1 MSLYFPVTFTA
12 IYLGVIIIC
21 NKDVLANDVIR
32 GFYFMK
38 QKKNGFFIT
47 ILLLLISLAFI
58 VTVSVVFNNIK
69 TNLEREIISSLSEE
83 AEENAALIEKEIDA
97 KFGVLQ
103 SFANELSSTGDEIEE
118 IRDMK
123 SFVEVYNFRRMGFVD
138 LNGIAKTTDGF
149 EKDLSFREFYQVG
162 LKGESFITE
171 SLQETIG
178 DSTEDMINILSV
190 PVYDNKGEIKG
201 VLFATYLTEKFH
213 EVIFSDSFQGEGY
226 TYIVAGDGDVISS
239 YGDGMQKE
247 YDNIFI
253 YTGDA
258 AQYDDA
264 IQEKVENDMREKI
277 SRVGI
282 GVNEDNDKYFYC
294 YKPLEIESADMNWY
308 IFSIEPKSVLDERM
322 HPIMRDIQFLTVIL
336 ICILVM
342 ANIVFLFYNLRRR
355 QELFRLAYK
364 DSITGGD
371 NFSNFKEKAK
381 KYENTEGYVIALDIS
396 EFKLV
401 NNVCGNASGDEVLK
415 VIWDV
420 ILANCNDNEQAARV
434 NADRFVIFW
443 IESSKKTVT
452 YRIEKLI
459 NEIEGISEQLS
470 VPRLYPVIG
479 IRAVEKLDDA
489 DKRYGEALR
498 AKALVK
504 NRRDRHYAFYDE
516 IDYDTIVENK
526 KLENGFE
533 KALADK
539 KFEVWYQPKFN
550 SHTGKIVGS
559 EALIRWRADD
569 GSLISPGRFI
579 PLFEKNGNIIRL
591 DEYVFREVCRQQ
603 KEWQKEGIQIL
614 PVSVNISRFSL
625 YYSNVVEK
633 YERIINYYDVDHK
646 YVQIE
651 ITESAIIE
659 NTVIVELIQKFH
671 DAGFDILLDDFGSG
685 YSSLASLNQMPFDTI
700 KLDKS
705 LVDYVG
711 NENGE
716 KLLKFIVQ
724 LVQSLGMKIT
734 AEGVE
739 YKEQLDFLENLNCD
753 DIQGFYFSKPLMLAD
768 FSAKLTENN

>member
-1 MSLYFPVTFTA
+1 
-12 IYLGVIIIC
+12 
-21 NKDVLANDVIR
+21 
-32 GFYFMK
+32 MK

-103 SFANELSSTGDEIEE
+103 SFANELSSTGDEIAE
-118 IRDMK
+118 IRDMQ

-342 ANIVFLFYNLRRR
+342 ANIVFLFYNVRRR

-401 NNVCGNASGDEVLK
+401 NNVCGNARGDEVLK
-415 VIWDV
+415 AIWDV
-420 ILANCNDNEQAARV
+420 ILANCNDNEQVARV

>member
-1 MSLYFPVTFTA
+1 
-12 IYLGVIIIC
+12 
-21 NKDVLANDVIR
+21 
-32 GFYFMK
+32 MK

-171 SLQETIG
+171 SLPETIG
-178 DSTEDMINILSV
+178 DYTEDMINILSV

-342 ANIVFLFYNLRRR
+342 ANIVFLFYNVRRR

-498 AKALVK
+498 A
-504 NRRDRHYAFYDE
+504 
-516 IDYDTIVENK
+516 
-526 KLENGFE
+526 

>member
-1 MSLYFPVTFTA
+1 
-12 IYLGVIIIC
+12 
-21 NKDVLANDVIR
+21 
-32 GFYFMK
+32 MK

-103 SFANELSSTGDEIEE
+103 SFANELSSTGDEIAE
-118 IRDMK
+118 IRDMQ

-342 ANIVFLFYNLRRR
+342 ANIIFLYYNVRRR

-401 NNVCGNASGDEVLK
+401 NNVCGNARGDEVLK

-420 ILANCNDNEQAARV
+420 IMANCNDNEQAARV

-498 AKALVK
+498 AKSLIK

-569 GSLISPGRFI
+569 GSLISPRRFI

>member
-1 MSLYFPVTFTA
+1 
-12 IYLGVIIIC
+12 
-21 NKDVLANDVIR
+21 
-32 GFYFMK
+32 MK

-47 ILLLLISLAFI
+47 IMLLLISLAFI

-69 TNLEREIISSLSEE
+69 TNLESEIISSLSEE
-83 AEENAALIEKEIDA
+83 AEENAALIKKEIDA

-103 SFANELSSTGDEIEE
+103 SFANELSSTGDEIAE
-118 IRDMK
+118 IRDMQ

-171 SLQETIG
+171 SLQDTVG
-178 DSTEDMINILSV
+178 DYTEDMINILSV

-253 YTGDA
+253 YTGDE

-264 IQEKVENDMREKI
+264 IQEKVENDMREKL

-342 ANIVFLFYNLRRR
+342 ANIIFLYYNVRRR

-401 NNVCGNASGDEVLK
+401 NNVCGNARGDEVLK
-415 VIWDV
+415 AIWDV

-526 KLENGFE
+526 NLENGFE

>member
-1 MSLYFPVTFTA
+1 
-12 IYLGVIIIC
+12 
-21 NKDVLANDVIR
+21 
-32 GFYFMK
+32 MK

-69 TNLEREIISSLSEE
+69 TNLELEIISSLSEE
-83 AEENAALIEKEIDA
+83 AEENAALIKKEIDA

-118 IRDMK
+118 IRDMQ

-171 SLQETIG
+171 SLQETVG
-178 DSTEDMINILSV
+178 DDTEDMINILSV

-264 IQEKVENDMREKI
+264 IQEKVENDMREKL

-342 ANIVFLFYNLRRR
+342 ANIIFLYYNVRRR

-401 NNVCGNASGDEVLK
+401 NNVCGNARGDEVLK
-415 VIWDV
+415 AIWDV
-420 ILANCNDNEQAARV
+420 IMANCNDNEQAARV

-443 IESSKKTVT
+443 IERSKKTVT

>member
-1 MSLYFPVTFTA
+1 
-12 IYLGVIIIC
+12 
-21 NKDVLANDVIR
+21 
-32 GFYFMK
+32 MK

-103 SFANELSSTGDEIEE
+103 SFANELSSTGDEIAE
-118 IRDMK
+118 IRDMQ

-178 DSTEDMINILSV
+178 DYTEDMINILSV

-342 ANIVFLFYNLRRR
+342 ANIIFLYYNVRRR

-401 NNVCGNASGDEVLK
+401 NNVCGNARGDEVLK
-415 VIWDV
+415 AIWDV
-420 ILANCNDNEQAARV
+420 IMANCNDNEQAARV

-526 KLENGFE
+526 NLENGFE

>member
-1 MSLYFPVTFTA
+1 
-12 IYLGVIIIC
+12 
-21 NKDVLANDVIR
+21 
-32 GFYFMK
+32 MK

-47 ILLLLISLAFI
+47 IMLLLISLAFI

-69 TNLEREIISSLSEE
+69 TNLESEIISSLSEE
-83 AEENAALIEKEIDA
+83 AEENAALIKKEIDA

-103 SFANELSSTGDEIEE
+103 SFANELSSTGDEIAE
-118 IRDMK
+118 IRDMQ

-171 SLQETIG
+171 SLQDTVG
-178 DSTEDMINILSV
+178 DYTEDMINILSV

-264 IQEKVENDMREKI
+264 IQEKVENDMREKL

-294 YKPLEIESADMNWY
+294 YKPFEIESADMNWY

-342 ANIVFLFYNLRRR
+342 ANIIFLYYNVRRR

-401 NNVCGNASGDEVLK
+401 NNVCGNARGDEVLK
-415 VIWDV
+415 AIWDV

-526 KLENGFE
+526 NLENGFE

>member
-1 MSLYFPVTFTA
+1 
-12 IYLGVIIIC
+12 
-21 NKDVLANDVIR
+21 
-32 GFYFMK
+32 MK

-47 ILLLLISLAFI
+47 IMLLLISLAFI

-69 TNLEREIISSLSEE
+69 TNLESEIISSLSEE
-83 AEENAALIEKEIDA
+83 AEENAALIKKEIDA

-103 SFANELSSTGDEIEE
+103 SFANELSSTGDEIAE
-118 IRDMK
+118 IRDMQ

-171 SLQETIG
+171 SLQDTVG
-178 DSTEDMINILSV
+178 DYTEDMINILSV
-190 PVYDNKGEIKG
+190 PVYDDKGEIKG

-264 IQEKVENDMREKI
+264 IQEKVENDMREKL

-342 ANIVFLFYNLRRR
+342 ANIIFLYYNVRRR

-401 NNVCGNASGDEVLK
+401 NNVCGNAHGDEVLK

-420 ILANCNDNEQAARV
+420 IMANCNDNEQAARV

-526 KLENGFE
+526 NLENGFE

>member
-1 MSLYFPVTFTA
+1 
-12 IYLGVIIIC
+12 
-21 NKDVLANDVIR
+21 
-32 GFYFMK
+32 MK

-603 KEWQKEGIQIL
+603 KEGIQIL

-671 DAGFDILLDDFGSG
+671 NAGFDILLDDFGSG

>member
-1 MSLYFPVTFTA
+1 
-12 IYLGVIIIC
+12 
-21 NKDVLANDVIR
+21 
-32 GFYFMK
+32 MK

-171 SLQETIG
+171 SLPETIG
-178 DSTEDMINILSV
+178 DYTEDMINILSV

>member
-1 MSLYFPVTFTA
+1 
-12 IYLGVIIIC
+12 
-21 NKDVLANDVIR
+21 
-32 GFYFMK
+32 MK

-103 SFANELSSTGDEIEE
+103 SFANELSSTGDEIAE
-118 IRDMK
+118 IRDMQ

-264 IQEKVENDMREKI
+264 IQEKVGNDMREKI

-342 ANIVFLFYNLRRR
+342 ANIIFLYYNVRRR

-401 NNVCGNASGDEVLK
+401 NNVCGNARGDEVLK

-420 ILANCNDNEQAARV
+420 IMANCNDNEQAARV

-498 AKALVK
+498 AKSLIK
-504 NRRDRHYAFYDE
+504 NRRDCHYAFYDE

>member
-1 MSLYFPVTFTA
+1 
-12 IYLGVIIIC
+12 
-21 NKDVLANDVIR
+21 
-32 GFYFMK
+32 MK
-38 QKKNGFFIT
+38 QKKNSFFIT

-103 SFANELSSTGDEIEE
+103 SFANELSSTGDEIAE
-118 IRDMK
+118 IRDMQ

-171 SLQETIG
+171 SLQDTVG
-178 DSTEDMINILSV
+178 DYTEDMINILSV

-264 IQEKVENDMREKI
+264 IQEKVENDMREKL

-342 ANIVFLFYNLRRR
+342 ANIIFLYYNVRRR

-401 NNVCGNASGDEVLK
+401 NNVCGNARGDEVLK

-420 ILANCNDNEQAARV
+420 IMANCNDNEQAARV

-498 AKALVK
+498 AKSLIK

>member
-1 MSLYFPVTFTA
+1 
-12 IYLGVIIIC
+12 
-21 NKDVLANDVIR
+21 
-32 GFYFMK
+32 MK

-103 SFANELSSTGDEIEE
+103 SFANELSSTGDEIAE
-118 IRDMK
+118 IRDMQ

-282 GVNEDNDKYFYC
+282 GVNEDSDKYFYC

-342 ANIVFLFYNLRRR
+342 ANIIFLFYNVRRR

-420 ILANCNDNEQAARV
+420 IMANCNDNEQAARV

-443 IESSKKTVT
+443 IERSKKTVT
-452 YRIEKLI
+452 YHIEKLI

>member
-1 MSLYFPVTFTA
+1 
-12 IYLGVIIIC
+12 
-21 NKDVLANDVIR
+21 
-32 GFYFMK
+32 MK

-58 VTVSVVFNNIK
+58 ATISVVFNNIK
-69 TNLEREIISSLSEE
+69 KNVVIEIISSLSEE

-103 SFANELSSTGDEIEE
+103 SFANELSSTGDEIAE
-118 IRDMK
+118 IRDMQ
-123 SFVEVYNFRRMGFVD
+123 SFVEVYNFKRMGFID

-149 EKDLSFREFYQVG
+149 EKDLSFREFYQIG
-162 LKGESFITE
+162 LKGESFITA
-171 SLQETIG
+171 SLLDTVG
-178 DSTEDMINILSV
+178 DHTEDMINILSV

-213 EVIFSDSFQGEGY
+213 ETIFSDSFQGEGY

-247 YDNIFI
+247 YDNIFV
-253 YTGDA
+253 YKGDA
-258 AQYDDA
+258 VKYDDVT
-264 IQEKVENDMREKI
+264 QEKVENEMREKL

-282 GVNEDNDKYFYC
+282 GVNEDNVKYFYC
-294 YKPLEIESADMNWY
+294 YKPLEIKSADMNWY
-308 IFSIEPKSVLDERM
+308 IFSVEPKSVLDDRM
-322 HPIMRDIQFLTVIL
+322 HPIMRDIQFLVVIL
-336 ICILVM
+336 IGILFM
-342 ANIVFLFYNLRRR
+342 ANIIYLYYNVRRR

-401 NNVCGNASGDEVLK
+401 NNVCGNARGDEVLK
-415 VIWDV
+415 AIWDV

-434 NADRFVIFW
+434 NADGFVIFW

-526 KLENGFE
+526 NLENGFE

-569 GSLISPGRFI
+569 GSLISPRRFI

-633 YERIINYYDVDHK
+633 YERIINYYDVNHK

>member
-1 MSLYFPVTFTA
+1 
-12 IYLGVIIIC
+12 
-21 NKDVLANDVIR
+21 
-32 GFYFMK
+32 MK

-47 ILLLLISLAFI
+47 ILLLLISLTFI

-103 SFANELSSTGDEIEE
+103 SFANELSSTGDEIAE
-118 IRDMK
+118 IRDMQ

-178 DSTEDMINILSV
+178 DYTEDMINILSV

-342 ANIVFLFYNLRRR
+342 ANIIFLYYNVRRR

-401 NNVCGNASGDEVLK
+401 NNVCGNARGDEVLK

-420 ILANCNDNEQAARV
+420 IMANCNDNEQAARV

-498 AKALVK
+498 AKSLIK

>member
-1 MSLYFPVTFTA
+1 
-12 IYLGVIIIC
+12 
-21 NKDVLANDVIR
+21 
-32 GFYFMK
+32 MK
-38 QKKNGFFIT
+38 QKKNSFFIT
-47 ILLLLISLAFI
+47 IMLLLISLAFI

-103 SFANELSSTGDEIEE
+103 SFANELSSTGDEIAE
-118 IRDMK
+118 IRDMQ

-264 IQEKVENDMREKI
+264 IQEKVENDMREKL

-336 ICILVM
+336 IGILVM
-342 ANIVFLFYNLRRR
+342 ANIIFLYYNVRRR

-401 NNVCGNASGDEVLK
+401 NNVCGNARGDEVLK

-420 ILANCNDNEQAARV
+420 IMANCNDNEQAARV

-526 KLENGFE
+526 NLENGFE

>member
-1 MSLYFPVTFTA
+1 
-12 IYLGVIIIC
+12 
-21 NKDVLANDVIR
+21 
-32 GFYFMK
+32 MK

-97 KFGVLQ
+97 KFGILQ

-118 IRDMK
+118 IRDMQ
-123 SFVEVYNFRRMGFVD
+123 SFVEVYNFKRMGFVD

-171 SLQETIG
+171 SLPETIG
-178 DSTEDMINILSV
+178 DYTEDMINILSV

-201 VLFATYLTEKFH
+201 VLFATYLAEKFH

-258 AQYDDA
+258 AQYEDA

-342 ANIVFLFYNLRRR
+342 ANIVFLFYNVRRR

-498 AKALVK
+498 AKALIK

-526 KLENGFE
+526 NLENGFE

>member
-1 MSLYFPVTFTA
+1 
-12 IYLGVIIIC
+12 
-21 NKDVLANDVIR
+21 
-32 GFYFMK
+32 MK

-103 SFANELSSTGDEIEE
+103 SFANELSSTGDEIAE
-118 IRDMK
+118 IRDMQ

-264 IQEKVENDMREKI
+264 IQEKVENVMREKI

-342 ANIVFLFYNLRRR
+342 ANIIFLYYNVRRR

-401 NNVCGNASGDEVLK
+401 NNVCGNARGDEVLK

-420 ILANCNDNEQAARV
+420 IMANCNDNEQAARV

-498 AKALVK
+498 AKSLIK

>member
-1 MSLYFPVTFTA
+1 
-12 IYLGVIIIC
+12 
-21 NKDVLANDVIR
+21 
-32 GFYFMK
+32 MK

-103 SFANELSSTGDEIEE
+103 SFANELSSTGDEIAE
-118 IRDMK
+118 IRDMQ

-239 YGDGMQKE
+239 DGDGMQKE

-342 ANIVFLFYNLRRR
+342 ANIIFLYYNVRRR

-401 NNVCGNASGDEVLK
+401 NNVCGNARGDEVLK

-420 ILANCNDNEQAARV
+420 IMANCNDNEQAARV

-498 AKALVK
+498 AKSLIK

>member
-1 MSLYFPVTFTA
+1 
-12 IYLGVIIIC
+12 
-21 NKDVLANDVIR
+21 
-32 GFYFMK
+32 MK

-69 TNLEREIISSLSEE
+69 TNLELEIISSLSEE
-83 AEENAALIEKEIDA
+83 AEENAALIKKEIDA

-118 IRDMK
+118 IRDMQ

-171 SLQETIG
+171 SLQETVG
-178 DSTEDMINILSV
+178 DDTEDMINILSV

-264 IQEKVENDMREKI
+264 IQEKVENDMWEKL

-342 ANIVFLFYNLRRR
+342 ANIIFLYYNVRRR

-401 NNVCGNASGDEVLK
+401 NNVCGNARGDEVLK
-415 VIWDV
+415 AIWDV
-420 ILANCNDNEQAARV
+420 IMANCNDNEQAARV

-443 IESSKKTVT
+443 IERSKKTVT

-550 SHTGKIVGS
+550 SHTGEIVGS

>member
-1 MSLYFPVTFTA
+1 
-12 IYLGVIIIC
+12 
-21 NKDVLANDVIR
+21 
-32 GFYFMK
+32 MK

-591 DEYVFREVCRQQ
+591 DEYVFSEVCRQQ

>member
-1 MSLYFPVTFTA
+1 
-12 IYLGVIIIC
+12 
-21 NKDVLANDVIR
+21 
-32 GFYFMK
+32 MK
-38 QKKNGFFIT
+38 QKKNVFFIT
-47 ILLLLISLAFI
+47 IRLLLISLAFI

-69 TNLEREIISSLSEE
+69 TNLESEIISSLSEE
-83 AEENAALIEKEIDA
+83 AEENAALIKKEIDA

-103 SFANELSSTGDEIEE
+103 SFANELSSTGDEIAE
-118 IRDMK
+118 IRDMQ

-171 SLQETIG
+171 SLQDTVG
-178 DSTEDMINILSV
+178 DYTEDMINILSV

-264 IQEKVENDMREKI
+264 IQEKVENDMREKL

-342 ANIVFLFYNLRRR
+342 ANIIFLYYNVRRR

-401 NNVCGNASGDEVLK
+401 NNVCGNARGDEVLK
-415 VIWDV
+415 AIWDV

-526 KLENGFE
+526 NLENGFE

>member
-1 MSLYFPVTFTA
+1 
-12 IYLGVIIIC
+12 
-21 NKDVLANDVIR
+21 
-32 GFYFMK
+32 MK

-47 ILLLLISLAFI
+47 IMLLLISLAFI

-69 TNLEREIISSLSEE
+69 TNLESEIISSLSEE
-83 AEENAALIEKEIDA
+83 AEENAALIKKEIDA

-103 SFANELSSTGDEIEE
+103 SFANELSSTGDEIAE
-118 IRDMK
+118 IRDMQ

-171 SLQETIG
+171 SLQDTVG
-178 DSTEDMINILSV
+178 DYTEDMINILSV

-264 IQEKVENDMREKI
+264 IQEKVENDMRKKL

-342 ANIVFLFYNLRRR
+342 ANIIFLYYNVRRR

-401 NNVCGNASGDEVLK
+401 NNVCGNARGDEVLK
-415 VIWDV
+415 AIWDV
-420 ILANCNDNEQAARV
+420 IMANCNDNEQAARV

-443 IESSKKTVT
+443 IERSKKTVT

-591 DEYVFREVCRQQ
+591 DEYVFREVCGQQ

>member
-1 MSLYFPVTFTA
+1 
-12 IYLGVIIIC
+12 
-21 NKDVLANDVIR
+21 
-32 GFYFMK
+32 MK
-38 QKKNGFFIT
+38 QKKNSFFIT
-47 ILLLLISLAFI
+47 IMLLLISLAFI

-69 TNLEREIISSLSEE
+69 TNLESEIISSLSEE
-83 AEENAALIEKEIDA
+83 AEENAALIKKEIDA

-103 SFANELSSTGDEIEE
+103 SFANELSSTGDEIAE
-118 IRDMK
+118 IRDMQ

-171 SLQETIG
+171 SLQDTVG
-178 DSTEDMINILSV
+178 DYTEDMINILSV
-190 PVYDNKGEIKG
+190 PVYDDKGEIKG

-264 IQEKVENDMREKI
+264 IQEKVENDMREKL

-342 ANIVFLFYNLRRR
+342 ANIIFLYYNVRRR

-401 NNVCGNASGDEVLK
+401 NNVCGNARGDEVLK
-415 VIWDV
+415 AIWDV
-420 ILANCNDNEQAARV
+420 IMANCNDNEQAARV

-443 IESSKKTVT
+443 IERSKKTVT

-739 YKEQLDFLENLNCD
+739 HKEQLDFLENLNCD

>member
-1 MSLYFPVTFTA
+1 
-12 IYLGVIIIC
+12 
-21 NKDVLANDVIR
+21 
-32 GFYFMK
+32 MK
-38 QKKNGFFIT
+38 QKKNSFFIT

-103 SFANELSSTGDEIEE
+103 SFANELSSTGDEIAE
-118 IRDMK
+118 IRDMQ

-342 ANIVFLFYNLRRR
+342 ANIVFLFYNVRRR
-355 QELFRLAYK
+355 QELFRFAYK

-401 NNVCGNASGDEVLK
+401 NNVCGNARGDEVLK

-420 ILANCNDNEQAARV
+420 IMANCNDNEQAARV

-526 KLENGFE
+526 NLENGFE

>member
-1 MSLYFPVTFTA
+1 
-12 IYLGVIIIC
+12 
-21 NKDVLANDVIR
+21 
-32 GFYFMK
+32 MK

-103 SFANELSSTGDEIEE
+103 SFANELSSTGDEIAE
-118 IRDMK
+118 IRDMQ

-171 SLQETIG
+171 SLQDTVG
-178 DSTEDMINILSV
+178 DYTEDMINILSV

-258 AQYDDA
+258 VQYDDA
-264 IQEKVENDMREKI
+264 IQEKVENDMREKL

-342 ANIVFLFYNLRRR
+342 ANIIFLYYNVRRR

-401 NNVCGNASGDEVLK
+401 NNVCGNARGDEVLK
-415 VIWDV
+415 AIWDV

-516 IDYDTIVENK
+516 IDYNTIVENK
-526 KLENGFE
+526 NLENGFE

>member
-1 MSLYFPVTFTA
+1 
-12 IYLGVIIIC
+12 
-21 NKDVLANDVIR
+21 
-32 GFYFMK
+32 MK

-171 SLQETIG
+171 SLPETIG
-178 DSTEDMINILSV
+178 DYTEDMINILSV

-201 VLFATYLTEKFH
+201 VLFATYFTEKFH

-342 ANIVFLFYNLRRR
+342 ANIIFLYYNVRRR

-401 NNVCGNASGDEVLK
+401 NNVCGNARGDEVLK

-420 ILANCNDNEQAARV
+420 IMANCNDNEQAARV

>member
-1 MSLYFPVTFTA
+1 
-12 IYLGVIIIC
+12 
-21 NKDVLANDVIR
+21 
-32 GFYFMK
+32 MK
-38 QKKNGFFIT
+38 QKKNVFFIT
-47 ILLLLISLAFI
+47 IMLLLISLAFI

-69 TNLEREIISSLSEE
+69 TNLESEIISSLSEE
-83 AEENAALIEKEIDA
+83 AEENAALIKKEIDA

-103 SFANELSSTGDEIEE
+103 SFANELSSTGDEIAE
-118 IRDMK
+118 IRDMQ

-171 SLQETIG
+171 SLQDTVG
-178 DSTEDMINILSV
+178 DYTEDMINILSV

-264 IQEKVENDMREKI
+264 IQEKVENDMREKL

-342 ANIVFLFYNLRRR
+342 ANIIFLYYNVRRR

-401 NNVCGNASGDEVLK
+401 NNVCGNARGDEVLK
-415 VIWDV
+415 AIWDV

-443 IESSKKTVT
+443 IERSKKTVT

-526 KLENGFE
+526 NLENGFE

>member
-1 MSLYFPVTFTA
+1 
-12 IYLGVIIIC
+12 
-21 NKDVLANDVIR
+21 
-32 GFYFMK
+32 MK

-579 PLFEKNGNIIRL
+579 PLFEKKGNIIRL

>member
-1 MSLYFPVTFTA
+1 
-12 IYLGVIIIC
+12 
-21 NKDVLANDVIR
+21 
-32 GFYFMK
+32 MK

-47 ILLLLISLAFI
+47 IMLLLISLAFI

-69 TNLEREIISSLSEE
+69 TNLESEIISSLSEE

-103 SFANELSSTGDEIEE
+103 SFANELSSTGDEIAE
-118 IRDMK
+118 IRDMQ

-178 DSTEDMINILSV
+178 NSTEDMINILSV

-342 ANIVFLFYNLRRR
+342 ANIVFLFYNVRRR

-443 IESSKKTVT
+443 IERSKKTVT

-498 AKALVK
+498 AKALIK

-526 KLENGFE
+526 NLENGFE

>member
-1 MSLYFPVTFTA
+1 
-12 IYLGVIIIC
+12 
-21 NKDVLANDVIR
+21 
-32 GFYFMK
+32 MK

-47 ILLLLISLAFI
+47 IMLLLISLAFI

-69 TNLEREIISSLSEE
+69 TNLESEIISSLSEE
-83 AEENAALIEKEIDA
+83 AEENAALIKKEIDA

-103 SFANELSSTGDEIEE
+103 SFANELSSTGDEIAE
-118 IRDMK
+118 IRDMQ

-171 SLQETIG
+171 SLQDTVG
-178 DSTEDMINILSV
+178 DYTEDMINILSV
-190 PVYDNKGEIKG
+190 PVYDDKGEIKG

-264 IQEKVENDMREKI
+264 IQEKVENDMREKL

-342 ANIVFLFYNLRRR
+342 ANIIFLYYNVRRR

-371 NFSNFKEKAK
+371 NFSNFKEKVK

-401 NNVCGNASGDEVLK
+401 NNVCGNARGDEVLK
-415 VIWDV
+415 AIWDV
-420 ILANCNDNEQAARV
+420 IMANCNDNEQAARV

-443 IESSKKTVT
+443 IERSKKTVT

-526 KLENGFE
+526 NLENGFE

>member
-1 MSLYFPVTFTA
+1 
-12 IYLGVIIIC
+12 
-21 NKDVLANDVIR
+21 
-32 GFYFMK
+32 MK

-97 KFGVLQ
+97 KFGILQ

-118 IRDMK
+118 IRDMQ
-123 SFVEVYNFRRMGFVD
+123 SFVEVYNFKRMGFVD

-171 SLQETIG
+171 SLPETIG
-178 DSTEDMINILSV
+178 DYTKDMINILSV

-201 VLFATYLTEKFH
+201 VLFATYLAEKFH

-342 ANIVFLFYNLRRR
+342 ANIVFLFYNVRRR

-498 AKALVK
+498 AKALIK

-526 KLENGFE
+526 NLENGFE

>member
-1 MSLYFPVTFTA
+1 
-12 IYLGVIIIC
+12 
-21 NKDVLANDVIR
+21 
-32 GFYFMK
+32 MK

-103 SFANELSSTGDEIEE
+103 SFANELSSTGDEIAE
-118 IRDMK
+118 IRDMQ

-342 ANIVFLFYNLRRR
+342 ANIIFLFYNVRRR

>member
-1 MSLYFPVTFTA
+1 
-12 IYLGVIIIC
+12 
-21 NKDVLANDVIR
+21 
-32 GFYFMK
+32 MK
-38 QKKNGFFIT
+38 QKKNVFFIT

-103 SFANELSSTGDEIEE
+103 SFANELSSTGDEIAE
-118 IRDMK
+118 IRDMQ

-178 DSTEDMINILSV
+178 DYTEDMINILSV

-342 ANIVFLFYNLRRR
+342 ANIIFLYYNVRRR
-355 QELFRLAYK
+355 QELFTLAYK

-498 AKALVK
+498 AKALIK

-526 KLENGFE
+526 NLENGFE

>member
-1 MSLYFPVTFTA
+1 
-12 IYLGVIIIC
+12 
-21 NKDVLANDVIR
+21 
-32 GFYFMK
+32 MK

-171 SLQETIG
+171 SLPETIG
-178 DSTEDMINILSV
+178 DYTEDMINILSV

-342 ANIVFLFYNLRRR
+342 ANIVFLFYNVRRR

-526 KLENGFE
+526 KMENGFE

>member
-1 MSLYFPVTFTA
+1 
-12 IYLGVIIIC
+12 
-21 NKDVLANDVIR
+21 
-32 GFYFMK
+32 MK

-47 ILLLLISLAFI
+47 IMLLLISLAFI

-69 TNLEREIISSLSEE
+69 TNLESEIISSLSEE
-83 AEENAALIEKEIDA
+83 AEENAALIKKEIDA

-103 SFANELSSTGDEIEE
+103 SFANELSSTGDEIAE
-118 IRDMK
+118 IRDMQ

-171 SLQETIG
+171 SLQDTVG
-178 DSTEDMINILSV
+178 DYTEDMINILSV

-264 IQEKVENDMREKI
+264 IQEKVENDMREKL

-342 ANIVFLFYNLRRR
+342 ANIIFLYYNVRRR

-401 NNVCGNASGDEVLK
+401 NNVCGNARGDEVLK
-415 VIWDV
+415 AIWDV
-420 ILANCNDNEQAARV
+420 IMANCNDNEQAARV

-443 IESSKKTVT
+443 IERSKKTVT

-591 DEYVFREVCRQQ
+591 DEYVFREVCRQ
-603 KEWQKEGIQIL
+603 QKEGIQIL

>member
-1 MSLYFPVTFTA
+1 
-12 IYLGVIIIC
+12 
-21 NKDVLANDVIR
+21 
-32 GFYFMK
+32 MK

-103 SFANELSSTGDEIEE
+103 SFANELSSTGDEIAE
-118 IRDMK
+118 IRDMQ

-294 YKPLEIESADMNWY
+294 YKPLEIVSADMNWY

-342 ANIVFLFYNLRRR
+342 ANIIFLYYNVRRR

-401 NNVCGNASGDEVLK
+401 NNVCGNARGDEVLK

-420 ILANCNDNEQAARV
+420 IMANCNDNEQAARV

-498 AKALVK
+498 AKSLIK

>member
-1 MSLYFPVTFTA
+1 
-12 IYLGVIIIC
+12 
-21 NKDVLANDVIR
+21 
-32 GFYFMK
+32 MK

-103 SFANELSSTGDEIEE
+103 SFANELSSTGDEIAE
-118 IRDMK
+118 IRDMQ

-226 TYIVAGDGDVISS
+226 TYIVAGDGDVISP

-342 ANIVFLFYNLRRR
+342 ANIIFLYYNVRRR

-401 NNVCGNASGDEVLK
+401 NNVCGNARGDEVLK

-420 ILANCNDNEQAARV
+420 IMANCNDNEQAARV

-753 DIQGFYFSKPLMLAD
+753 DIQGFYFSKPLMLAA

>member
-1 MSLYFPVTFTA
+1 
-12 IYLGVIIIC
+12 
-21 NKDVLANDVIR
+21 
-32 GFYFMK
+32 MK

-103 SFANELSSTGDEIEE
+103 SFANELSSTGDEIAE
-118 IRDMK
+118 IRDMQ

-342 ANIVFLFYNLRRR
+342 ANIIFLYYNVRRR

-401 NNVCGNASGDEVLK
+401 NNVCGNARGDEVLK
-415 VIWDV
+415 AIWDV
-420 ILANCNDNEQAARV
+420 IMANCNDNEQAARV

-443 IESSKKTVT
+443 IERSKKTVT

-498 AKALVK
+498 AKSLIK

>member
-1 MSLYFPVTFTA
+1 
-12 IYLGVIIIC
+12 
-21 NKDVLANDVIR
+21 
-32 GFYFMK
+32 MK

-103 SFANELSSTGDEIEE
+103 SFANELSSTGDEIAE
-118 IRDMK
+118 IRDMQ

-322 HPIMRDIQFLTVIL
+322 YPIMRDIQFLTVIL

-342 ANIVFLFYNLRRR
+342 ANIIFLYYNVRRR

-401 NNVCGNASGDEVLK
+401 NNVCGNARGDEVLK

-420 ILANCNDNEQAARV
+420 IMANCNDNEQAARV

-498 AKALVK
+498 AKSLIK